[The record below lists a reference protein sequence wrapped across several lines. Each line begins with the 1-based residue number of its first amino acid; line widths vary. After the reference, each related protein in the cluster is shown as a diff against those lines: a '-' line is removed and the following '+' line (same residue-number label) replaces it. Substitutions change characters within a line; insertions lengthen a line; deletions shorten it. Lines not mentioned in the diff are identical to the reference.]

1 MTQVN
6 SPFLIVNVK
15 SYLYDEELLK
25 LARAADEVAEDTG
38 LPIYF
43 TCSYADLRLLKEHT
57 RNLIITAQSMDSL
70 YPGRGMGHVLPV
82 PLQSSLV
89 LATGFFLI

>member
-70 YPGRGMGHVLPV
+70 
-82 PLQSSLV
+82 
-89 LATGFFLI
+89 

>member
-25 LARAADEVAEDTG
+25 LARAADEVAEDTV

-43 TCSYADLRLLKEHT
+43 TC
-57 RNLIITAQSMDSL
+57 
-70 YPGRGMGHVLPV
+70 
-82 PLQSSLV
+82 
-89 LATGFFLI
+89 